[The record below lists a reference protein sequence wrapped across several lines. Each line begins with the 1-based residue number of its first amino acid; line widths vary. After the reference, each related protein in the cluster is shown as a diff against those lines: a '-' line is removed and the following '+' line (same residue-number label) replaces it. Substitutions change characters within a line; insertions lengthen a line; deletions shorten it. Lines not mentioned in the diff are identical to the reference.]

1 MRGEKSRKE
10 GVNMKALECRNYKLN
25 GSNSFLSASEQISF
39 FISLTYTTQRQG
51 YAMIGS
57 FITRALVMVF
67 GYAFPAYE
75 CYKAVEKNRPEIEQ
89 LRFWCQILV
98 AVLSV
103 CERIADAFISWVPMY
118 SEAKLAFVI
127 YLWYPKTKGTT
138 YVYDSFFRPY
148 VAKHETEIDRNLLE
162 LRTRAGD
169 IAVLY
174 WQKAASYGQTRIF
187 EILQYVAAQSTPSP
201 RPAQQQPAVRVR
213 QPASSNSQ
221 PAAATEPQ
229 AENPSSPTSSSSS
242 QHQKEVAEKLGS
254 SQVPKAPYTVA
265 GLSSQKSNPIPAE
278 DEPMQIEA
286 APPSSSSANE
296 NENPPLEDT
305 IMEESIR
312 VTRGRLRKNRSAGI
326 R

>member
-1 MRGEKSRKE
+1 M
-10 GVNMKALECRNYKLN
+10 
-25 GSNSFLSASEQISF
+25 
-39 FISLTYTTQRQG
+39 
-51 YAMIGS
+51 
-57 FITRALVMVF
+57 
-67 GYAFPAYE
+67 
-75 CYKAVEKNRPEIEQ
+75 
-89 LRFWCQILV
+89 
-98 AVLSV
+98 
-103 CERIADAFISWVPMY
+103 
-118 SEAKLAFVI
+118 
-127 YLWYPKTKGTT
+127 
-138 YVYDSFFRPY
+138 
-148 VAKHETEIDRNLLE
+148 
-162 LRTRAGD
+162 
-169 IAVLY
+169 
-174 WQKAASYGQTRIF
+174 
-187 EILQYVAAQSTPSP
+187 
-201 RPAQQQPAVRVR
+201 RVR
-213 QPASSNSQ
+213 QPATSNSQ
-221 PAAATEPQ
+221 PASATEPQ